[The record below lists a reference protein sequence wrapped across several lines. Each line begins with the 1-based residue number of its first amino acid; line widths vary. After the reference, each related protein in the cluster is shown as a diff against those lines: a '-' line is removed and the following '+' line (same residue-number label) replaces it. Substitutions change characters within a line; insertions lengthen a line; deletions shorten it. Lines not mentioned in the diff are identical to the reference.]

1 MPSMRWLLPVLA
13 LLALACG
20 PTTPQPPTPKEDN
33 SLLSQALN
41 RDAPPEQPKE
51 EEFPDPPPE
60 ASPTRDAPTAP
71 SSEDTSP
78 ACKSAKAKREKQEKR
93 IYDKRVAVVDAS
105 DARLATA
112 QSSMTSCISN
122 MECATDG
129 KRVMELQERI
139 ASAEASFEAA
149 LDAVGVL
156 EAQLFAI
163 DEEIR
168 TACGRES
175 H

>member
-1 MPSMRWLLPVLA
+1 MRWLLPVLA

-20 PTTPQPPTPKEDN
+20 PTTPQPPTPKEDH
-33 SLLSQALN
+33 SLLSQALG
-41 RDAPPEQPKE
+41 RDPAPEAPKE
-51 EEFPDPPPE
+51 EAELPEPPAE

-78 ACKSAKAKREKQEKR
+78 ACKAAKAKREKQEKR

-112 QSSMTSCISN
+112 QSSMTRCISDL
-122 MECATDG
+122 ECATDG

-139 ASAEASFEAA
+139 ASAEANFEAA

-156 EAQLFAI
+156 EAELFTI

-168 TACGRES
+168 AACGRES